1 MRRISHLLPS
11 ALAALLL
18 GGCATYHPAPLPAQP
33 DLAAVATDARGAP
46 VKTLSLAQAA
56 RRAVADDPTLRA
68 AHLKVGIATASLYA
82 AGLVPDPSLGYS
94 FDRVA
99 SSGPGLVNAYSAG
112 LSEDLHWLFTR
123 GDRLDAARAARLQQ
137 ILNVAWLSWQTS
149 ERAQQLYV
157 QLWSLQRQAAL
168 LERDLVLYRTRQ
180 RQVERALQQG
190 DVTLSTAAADLVT
203 LTSTESRLAQVR
215 ESIID
220 ARSQLNGLL
229 GLQADAHWR
238 LQSPPP
244 VALPDSRALT
254 AALQA
259 LPRRRPDLLALRAGY
274 RSADARYRAA
284 ILGQFPALNVG
295 LTQASDTS
303 GIKTEGIGITLSLPF
318 FNGNRGQVAI
328 ARATRRQLRAEYQ
341 ARLDAAANQ
350 ALALAARLHTID
362 ATRLTLGKRLP
373 ELRRLAKNADRAFAA
388 GDLGGAS
395 YVDIQ
400 SNLIERELEAIRLN
414 QQRLDGAIALDTLL
428 GHVPTGVP
436 AKTSGT

>member
-1 MRRISHLLPS
+1 MRRVSRFLPT
-11 ALAALLL
+11 ALAAVLL
-18 GGCATYHPAPLPAQP
+18 GGCATYHAAPLPTQP
-33 DLAAVATDARGAP
+33 DLAAAPTNAGAP

-56 RRAVADDPTLRA
+56 RRAVTDDPTLRA
-68 AHLKVGIATASLYA
+68 ARLKIGIATASLYE
-82 AGLVPDPSLGYS
+82 AGLIPDPSLGYN
-94 FDRVA
+94 FDRVT

-112 LSEDLHWLFTR
+112 LSADLHWLFTR
-123 GDRLDAARAARLQQ
+123 GDRIDAARAARLQQ
-137 ILNVAWLSWQTS
+137 VLDVAWQSWQTS

-157 QLWSLQRQAAL
+157 QLWSLQQEATL
-168 LERDLVLYRTRQ
+168 LERDIVLYRTRQ
-180 RQVERALQQG
+180 KRVEHALQRG
-190 DVTLSTAAADLVT
+190 DVTLNTAAADLVT
-203 LTSTESRLAQVR
+203 LTSTEARLAQVR

-229 GLQADAHWR
+229 GLQADAHWV

-244 VALPDSRALT
+244 VTLLNSQALT

-284 ILGQFPALNVG
+284 ILGQFPTLNVG

-318 FNGNRGQVAI
+318 FNGNRGQIAI
-328 ARATRRQLRAEYQ
+328 TRATRRELRAEYQ
-341 ARLDAAANQ
+341 ARLDTAANQ

-362 ATRLTLGKRLP
+362 ATRRTLETRLP

-400 SNLIERELEAIRLN
+400 SSLIERELEAIRLN
-414 QQRLDGAIALDTLL
+414 QQHLDGAIALDTLL

-436 AKTSGT
+436 AKASGV